1 MQEGPEA
8 EQVPSL
14 NTIIPGQP
22 EGWSPLPSLP
32 LMKPFQGN
40 TYPSSG
46 QSSVAPAPS
55 ADCIITANQLW
66 QQLSGLKF

>member
-22 EGWSPLPSLP
+22 EGWSPLPGLP

-40 TYPSSG
+40 THPSSG
-46 QSSVAPAPS
+46 QSSVATSPF
-55 ADCIITANQLW
+55 C
-66 QQLSGLKF
+66 